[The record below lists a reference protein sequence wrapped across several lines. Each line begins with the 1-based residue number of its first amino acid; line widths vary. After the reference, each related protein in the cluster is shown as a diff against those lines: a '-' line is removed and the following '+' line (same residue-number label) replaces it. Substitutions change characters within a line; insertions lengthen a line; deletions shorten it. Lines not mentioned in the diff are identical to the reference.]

1 MWFWFWFE
9 GPVGGSRI
17 CGGGSVLLWLFGSVF
32 LTGFGGWRGGGYC
45 DCGGWCGLLGLCVC
59 VCVCVLG
66 SYGQFLAIFGVVVW
80 LLFLGFYVFFPIV
93 AGAQRKREKERKRK

>member
-1 MWFWFWFE
+1 MVL
-9 GPVGGSRI
+9 GYVGVVVCCYG
-17 CGGGSVLLWLFGSVF
+17 CLVVFF